1 MIPQVATYPV
11 DHMRCVS
18 SASSRK
24 FDVQS
29 FMVCVSHCLNDIH
42 CLAITYIK
50 EHKECRMSRDETLID
65 CVLSN
70 GDGSFTR
77 TSRRKCMLN
86 RQVIYQNPL
95 VWSRVYVTE
104 ERFLGTLGLG
114 AGGLLVPRDVIY
126 AHPISVPI
134 SELSHFQKS

>member
-18 SASSRK
+18 SASGGK

-42 CLAITYIK
+42 CLAITYTK

-65 CVLSN
+65 CVLSS

-86 RQVIYQNPL
+86 RQVIYQK
-95 VWSRVYVTE
+95 
-104 ERFLGTLGLG
+104 
-114 AGGLLVPRDVIY
+114 
-126 AHPISVPI
+126 PISLKLRLCYRGAIFRYLGPRCLEMSFMHI
-134 SELSHFQKS
+134 RFQCLSRSCHIFKNHK